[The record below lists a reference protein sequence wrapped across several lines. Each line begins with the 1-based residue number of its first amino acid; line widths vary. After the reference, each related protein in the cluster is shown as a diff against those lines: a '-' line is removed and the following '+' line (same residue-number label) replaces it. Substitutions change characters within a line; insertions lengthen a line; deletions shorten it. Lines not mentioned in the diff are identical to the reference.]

1 METLIHEQQEGYY
14 EALNASNSKGESTI
28 FVTSV
33 LQIIRDTL
41 AEIIANQDSHR
52 DVRPNV
58 GVNAGTNNLCIAI
71 CKAMDKTLDELF
83 WDG

>member
-28 FVTSV
+28 FVTSM

-58 GVNAGTNNLCIAI
+58 GVNVGTNNLGIAI
-71 CKAMDKTLDELF
+71 CKALDKTLDELF

>member
-28 FVTSV
+28 FVTSM

-52 DVRPNV
+52 DVLPNV